1 MYLAAPLQGLFGVWM
16 VPPPPLW
23 VSLHT
28 PCTEFWETQKWP
40 GCAFS
45 HHNTLLTFHSKQA
58 QSILRAF
65 PWGGR
70 PFCPLGE
77 GKNHTRWGAGARV
90 YIVEARVDSGGGVCY
105 EISA

>member
-1 MYLAAPLQGLFGVWM
+1 MYLVAPLQGLFGAWM
-16 VPPPPLW
+16 VPLPPLW
-23 VSLHT
+23 VSLHA
-28 PCTEFWETQKWP
+28 PCTEFWETQKRA

-45 HHNTLLTFHSKQA
+45 HNTLLTFYSKGA
-58 QSILRAF
+58 QSLIRAF

-90 YIVEARVDSGGGVCY
+90 HIVEARVDSGWGRV
-105 EISA
+105 S

>member
-1 MYLAAPLQGLFGVWM
+1 MYLAAPQQGLFGAWM
-16 VPPPPLW
+16 VPHPPLW

-28 PCTEFWETQKWP
+28 PCIEFWETQKRA

-45 HHNTLLTFHSKQA
+45 HNTLLTFYSKGA
-58 QSILRAF
+58 QSLICAF

-77 GKNHTRWGAGARV
+77 GNNHRV
-90 YIVEARVDSGGGVCY
+90 LGGRVLESTSWEHVWTPGGGVCP